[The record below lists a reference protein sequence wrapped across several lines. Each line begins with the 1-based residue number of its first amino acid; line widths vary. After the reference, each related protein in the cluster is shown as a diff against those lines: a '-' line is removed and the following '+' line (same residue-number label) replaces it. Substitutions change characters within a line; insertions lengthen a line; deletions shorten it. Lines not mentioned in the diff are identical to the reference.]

1 MQESSMRWQ
10 EGPAHTV
17 DISHEERAGG
27 FIVQVSA
34 TIKSDLTLHYK
45 NDLIVS
51 AFRICYF

>member
-1 MQESSMRWQ
+1 MQESSMRWE
-10 EGPAHTV
+10 EGPAHTA
-17 DISHEERAGG
+17 DISHEERASG